1 MPASPVTPIY
11 PFTKKSMPHEDRPIA
26 HLEAASVADPAPS
39 RPDPLPSASQDFG
52 NVPQPSAAF
61 GSVPQGSAPF
71 GTVPNPAAS
80 FGNLPH
86 RAEAELPPNGRERYT
101 LTVREAARLF
111 EVAGVARSE
120 RSIVNWCQ
128 RNRQGVAR
136 LEAYFDPNDR
146 RYFITRQSVDTVI
159 SEEKARAAK
168 ANAEP
173 LPQPSEPLRNAETD
187 SDPFHRSNPKPNPAR
202 PGSSGSGPIS
212 ADRDVPEDILK
223 ENADLKITNR
233 AKDYFIDQL
242 KSERDALLQQLVS
255 KSHKVGELESELRLL
270 ERPGRQG

>member
-1 MPASPVTPIY
+1 
-11 PFTKKSMPHEDRPIA
+11 MPHEERPFFQT
-26 HLEAASVADPAPS
+26 EASPLADAVPL
-39 RPDPLPSASQDFG
+39 RPDPLPTSAEDFG
-52 NVPQPSAAF
+52 NVPHPSAGF
-61 GSVPQGSAPF
+61 GSVPQGSASF
-71 GTVPNPAAS
+71 GTVPKPAAPFGS
-80 FGNLPH
+80 FPH
-86 RAEAELPPNGRERYT
+86 VAEAELPPSGRERYT

-111 EVAGVARSE
+111 EMSGVARSE

-159 SEEKARAAK
+159 SEERARAAK

-173 LPQPSEPLRNAETD
+173 LPQPSEPLRNAEPD
-187 SDPFHRSNPKPNPAR
+187 SDIVHRSTPNPNPAR
-202 PGSSGSGPIS
+202 PGSSGSGRIS
-212 ADRDVPEDILK
+212 ADRDVPEDLLK

-270 ERPGRQG
+270 ERPGGQG